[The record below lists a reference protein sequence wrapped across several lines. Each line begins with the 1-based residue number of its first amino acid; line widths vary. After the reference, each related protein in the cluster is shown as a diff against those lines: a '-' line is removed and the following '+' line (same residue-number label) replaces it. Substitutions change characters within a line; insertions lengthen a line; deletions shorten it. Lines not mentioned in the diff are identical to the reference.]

1 MKKGL
6 LASIALLGILGFST
20 TLNSSIPPDR
30 KRLDSKPYTASDA
43 EEFVS
48 KYGKFIA
55 LRPTGDPK
63 ILALHYNAT
72 LTKNISDVVMFY
84 QIQNSL
90 GLGKL
95 VSICYD
101 RNGDDKLNLSSET
114 VWEK

>member
-6 LASIALLGILGFST
+6 LASIALLGIFGFST
-20 TLNSSIPPDR
+20 TLNSSISPDR
-30 KRLDSKPYTASDA
+30 KRLYPKPYTASDA

-48 KYGKFIA
+48 KYGKFITI
-55 LRPTGDPK
+55 RPTRDPN
-63 ILALHYNAT
+63 ILALHYNTT
-72 LTKNISDVVMFY
+72 LTKNRSDLVMFY